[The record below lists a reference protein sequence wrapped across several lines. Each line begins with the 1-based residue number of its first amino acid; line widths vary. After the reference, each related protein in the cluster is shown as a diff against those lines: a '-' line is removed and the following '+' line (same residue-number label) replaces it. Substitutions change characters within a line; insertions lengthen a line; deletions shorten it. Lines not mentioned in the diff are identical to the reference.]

1 MALSH
6 SPSIAANG
14 LILHLDFGNPRNYSG
29 SGNTSYDLS
38 GNNYNASL
46 VNGTGFT
53 SSGSGGLVFDGAN
66 DYVGWNSLDALKWQN
81 WTQMTMEIVFM
92 LNSYTGAS
100 GGRQYILDFRDNGG
114 TNGALALFF
123 DNASGRGLKLFYN
136 TTGTNYDQPAISDF
150 ALGEKIFY
158 QVTFDK
164 TTSSNNIKH
173 YINGVNVYNRSV
185 TANSTT
191 SNTGRIWMGRYGG
204 GNYLWNGHIYSF
216 KFYNTLLS
224 STEIKQN
231 FNATRDR
238 YGI

>member
-1 MALSH
+1 MGIDYNTIVVTDGLVGYWD
-6 SPSIAANG
+6 AAN
-14 LILHLDFGNPRNYSG
+14 PRSYSG
-29 SGNTSYDLS
+29 SGNTWYDLS

-53 SSGSGGLVFDGAN
+53 GTGSGGLVFDGAN
-66 DYVGWNSLDALKWQN
+66 DYVGWNSLDSLKWQN

-150 ALGEKIFY
+150 GLGEKIFY
-158 QVTFDK
+158 QVLFDK
-164 TTSSNNIKH
+164 TSSSNNIKH
-173 YINGVNVYNRSV
+173 YINGINVYNRSI
-185 TANSTT
+185 TINSAT

-224 STEIKQN
+224 DSQIKQN